1 MAPQRRKSG
10 HIFAAFMAGP
20 FNMKLRELSVLQD
33 IQALQLISVNQSFAS
48 YQILKRMIPPL
59 LCVLLG
65 PDFSLSLCKRIF
77 KNKKVRRAVGVTI
90 IPTCVCV

>member
-48 YQILKRMIPPL
+48 YQILKRMIPPPSSVFYW
-59 LCVLLG
+59 VLI
-65 PDFSLSLCKRIF
+65 FHSLSAKGFSKTKRF
-77 KNKKVRRAVGVTI
+77 AVQSA
-90 IPTCVCV
+90 